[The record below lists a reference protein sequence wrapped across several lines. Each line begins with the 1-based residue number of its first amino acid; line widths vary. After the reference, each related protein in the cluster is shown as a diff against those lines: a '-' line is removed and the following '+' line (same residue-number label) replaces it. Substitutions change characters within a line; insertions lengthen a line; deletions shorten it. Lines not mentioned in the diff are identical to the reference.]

1 MIFQPVRF
9 RILELLKKSALRR
22 CLVRIIIIE
31 KIFKNFL
38 QMKKDNGLKQRNI
51 MNYLSMY
58 VDDPQLNVWHLSI
71 LTAILGLGYRQGQSK
86 RIKVSRSKIMELSH
100 VNTLPTYHKYFKQL
114 QDLGYIKYTTSYHP
128 GYKSEVKLCKK
139 RLSQN
144 I

>member
-1 MIFQPVRF
+1 
-9 RILELLKKSALRR
+9 
-22 CLVRIIIIE
+22 
-31 KIFKNFL
+31 
-38 QMKKDNGLKQRNI
+38 MKKTRRLKEKSV
-51 MNYLSMY
+51 MKYLSIY
-58 VDDPQLNVWHLSI
+58 IADPKLNVWHLSI
-71 LTAILGLGYRQGQSK
+71 LTAIIGLGYRQGQRR

-114 QDLGYIKYTTSYHP
+114 QDLGYVKYTPSYHP